1 MSARS
6 LNKVLLIG
14 NLTRDPE
21 LRYTAQ
27 GTAVCTFGMAT
38 NRQWTPADGG
48 ERQEEVEYH
57 RIVAWAKLAEIC
69 AQILHKGRKVYCEG
83 RLQTRNWTGQ
93 DGQERTTTEV
103 VIDTMIALGPP
114 KSGMTAGVEVAVDE
128 ESFEEPG
135 EVAAT
140 GGVAAAATAAPSDDT
155 LPEEEEKPEE
165 KPVKKAAQAAP
176 KKKVVSKKASE
187 KTGESKG
194 KKAGEEK
201 EEVSEDDI
209 PF

>member
-6 LNKVLLIG
+6 LNQVMLIG

-21 LRYTAQ
+21 LRYTPQ
-27 GTAVCTFGMAT
+27 GTAVCTFSIAT

-57 RIVAWAKLAEIC
+57 RIVSWAKLAEIC
-69 AQILHKGRKVYCEG
+69 AQILHKGRKVFVEG

-93 DGQERTTTEV
+93 DGQERSTTEI

-114 KSGMTAGVEVAVDE
+114 KAGMPEGTEDYDSTVPAPAAKAAVDTSSE
-128 ESFEEPG
+128 ESAETAQESAEPK
-135 EVAAT
+135 AAK
-140 GGVAAAATAAPSDDT
+140 
-155 LPEEEEKPEE
+155 EKPA
-165 KPVKKAAQAAP
+165 KKAAE
-176 KKKVVSKKASE
+176 SKKAP
-187 KTGESKG
+187 GEG
-194 KKAGEEK
+194 D
-201 EEVSEDDI
+201 EVSEDDI

>member
-6 LNKVLLIG
+6 LNQVMLIG

-21 LRYTAQ
+21 LRYTPQ
-27 GTAVCTFGMAT
+27 GTAVCTFGIAT

-69 AQILHKGRKVYCEG
+69 AQILHKGRKVFVEG
-83 RLQTRNWTGQ
+83 RLQTRTWTGQ
-93 DGQERTTTEV
+93 DGQERSTTEI

-114 KSGMTAGVEVAVDE
+114 KAGMPEGTEEFDTSVPAPAAKVATDTG
-128 ESFEEPG
+128 SEEPS
-135 EVAAT
+135 EAAQESA
-140 GGVAAAATAAPSDDT
+140 GPKAAK
-155 LPEEEEKPEE
+155 EKPI
-165 KPVKKAAQAAP
+165 KKAADI
-176 KKKVVSKKASE
+176 KKAP
-187 KTGESKG
+187 GESD
-194 KKAGEEK
+194 
-201 EEVSEDDI
+201 EVSEDDI